1 MMSVMAEGL
10 DELAEESRAVL
21 TAVEEDSDSGYL
33 IPTRTLRRNY
43 TGDDVLSVQLRL
55 TELGYYTVSTTSV
68 YDTATISAV
77 TQFQKRNSLTAD
89 GVAGTKTYAK
99 LYSAEAIPAASVT
112 PTPTATATSAW
123 NVPTRTLKIGSTGSD
138 VTTVEERLQDL
149 GYYTGTIGTYYNAAV
164 YNAVKAFQSANGLTA
179 DGIAGT
185 KTYSKLFSDSAVP
198 VKTATPV
205 ATATPTPVPTATATS
220 AWNVPT
226 RTLKVGYSGS
236 DVTVVEERLQELG
249 YYTGVIGTYYNTTVY
264 NAVKAFQKANGL
276 TADGIAG
283 TNTYSKLF
291 SDSAVPATTATPA
304 VTATATPTA
313 TPAPTWNVPTRTLKV
328 GSSGNDVTVVEKRLQ
343 ELGYYTGVIGTY
355 YNTTVYNAVKD
366 FQKANGLTA
375 DGIAGTN
382 TYSKLFSDSAVP
394 ATTATPAVTVTATPT
409 ATPAPTWNVPTRTL
423 KVGSSGSDVT
433 AVEERLQEL
442 GYYTGVIGTYY
453 NTTVY
458 NAVKAFQKAN
468 GLTADGIAGTNT
480 YNKLF
485 SENAVPAA
493 TATPA
498 VTATPTATATST
510 ATTKPT
516 ATPTPGSYDVPT
528 RTLKNGLYGDDV
540 KAVQSRLKELGYFTT
555 PISGLYSTAT
565 ILAVKSFQANNGLT
579 ADGVAG
585 TKTYAILFSASAK
598 AASADPTTEPT
609 AAPTVS
615 YTTLKSGSTGT
626 AVKTLQTAL
635 KNLGYTVTVNSSYDA
650 TTVAAVKAF
659 QTNNY
664 LSVDGIAGTETQTLL
679 LEGPAINASTTPT
692 ASYTTLNVNTAS
704 GSSAVTALQN
714 RLKELG
720 YTVTVNGKYDGVTHN
735 AVVAFQQRNGL
746 MISGIANGATQN
758 ILYSDGAKDAD
769 TEVSTLP
776 SSTGKIEAPEN
787 VQLLWWYDDV
797 KPSIKSGQV
806 VLVYDPET
814 NISWNIT
821 LYSLGHHA
829 DSQPTTW
836 QDTQLMNRS
845 FGSTSWTCHPVYV
858 RLTDGRWT
866 LAAMHNYPHL
876 YGSISNNGFGGH
888 LCIHFLRT
896 YDECISAGD
905 SVYGVEMQDTIR
917 KYWLALT
924 GITVE

>member
-21 TAVEEDSDSGYL
+21 TAVEEDSDNGYL

-68 YDTATISAV
+68 YDAATISAV

-89 GVAGTKTYAK
+89 GVAGTKTYAR
-99 LYSAEAIPAASVT
+99 LYSDDAIPAETVT
-112 PTPTATATSAW
+112 PTPTATATPSW

-138 VTTVEERLQDL
+138 VTAVEERLQEL
-149 GYYTGTIGTYYNAAV
+149 GYYTGTIGAYYNAAV

-198 VKTATPV
+198 VKTATPAV
-205 ATATPTPVPTATATS
+205 TATPTPTPTATATS

-226 RTLKVGYSGS
+226 RTLKVGY
-236 DVTVVEERLQELG
+236 
-249 YYTGVIGTYYNTTVY
+249 
-264 NAVKAFQKANGL
+264 
-276 TADGIAG
+276 
-283 TNTYSKLF
+283 
-291 SDSAVPATTATPA
+291 
-304 VTATATPTA
+304 
-313 TPAPTWNVPTRTLKV
+313 
-328 GSSGNDVTVVEKRLQ
+328 
-343 ELGYYTGVIGTY
+343 
-355 YNTTVYNAVKD
+355 
-366 FQKANGLTA
+366 
-375 DGIAGTN
+375 
-382 TYSKLFSDSAVP
+382 
-394 ATTATPAVTVTATPT
+394 
-409 ATPAPTWNVPTRTL
+409 
-423 KVGSSGSDVT
+423 SGSDVT

-480 YNKLF
+480 YKKLFSNNAIPATTATPVASATPTPTATPAPTWNVPTRTLKVGYSGSDVTAVEERLQELGYYTGVIGTYYNTTVYNAVKVFQKANGLTADGIAGTNTYNKLF

-493 TATPA
+493 TTTPA
-498 VTATPTATATST
+498 VTAAPTATA
-510 ATTKPT
+510 KPT
-516 ATPTPGSYDVPT
+516 ATPTPGTYDVPT

-565 ILAVKSFQANNGLT
+565 ILAVKSFQSNNGLT

-679 LEGPAINASTTPT
+679 LEGPAIDASTTPT

-714 RLKELG
+714 RLKALG

-776 SSTGKIEAPEN
+776 SSTGKIEAPDN
-787 VQLLWWYDDV
+787 VQLLWWYADV

-905 SVYGVEMQDTIR
+905 SVYGV
-917 KYWLALT
+917 
-924 GITVE
+924 